1 MAAMH
6 FLSLPEES
14 AMAWLSSPL
23 ARRILGAIGLLTLA
37 SPALAQ
43 GSGTI
48 RGKVTDASARPLSD
62 VSVSVVG
69 TALGGITS
77 ANGDYL
83 IVNVPAGQQQLAT
96 RRLGYNRAMKQVEV
110 PAGATATA
118 DFTLSVTVTKLQEL
132 VVTGTAGTVERRQVG
147 NSITTV
153 DVADLTSKTSISSV
167 SEILQG
173 KTPGVVYMPGS
184 GAVGTAGEIRIRG
197 VGSTNGYKPAVFID
211 GVRYNIDD
219 VGGYSATGGGTA
231 GLAQST
237 QITSALNNLNPNDI
251 ESIEVIKGPAAA
263 TLYGAQAANGVIQII
278 TKSGARGAQQMRWNL
293 RGEMGTSEWH
303 LLPDDN
309 YTFCDA
315 AKQAALIDPAN
326 PTLGPLWP
334 GCQNKPVNSVITDN
348 PLKRDPRALRT
359 GDIMKSSLNA
369 TGGGDR
375 YNFYFAGDRDLEQGV
390 FYNSDN
396 ARTSIRANFGFNPS
410 SRTDFGVRVNWSDGQ
425 LRLPIQD
432 ESANGILLSARRGEP
447 GRVSRLG
454 PGNEGWRSISPTQAN
469 RYKNFTR
476 AERLTLSGTVNYT
489 PFTWFRNRL
498 TTGIDNTS
506 TQAQLL
512 FLPGDIDIS
521 QDPDAGSGANL
532 KKIPERK
539 IVTIDYGGTLTYNAL
554 ANLTST
560 TSFGSQVVADKS
572 ETLEARG
579 IGIGAVDVTLV
590 GLLQRTLGLESYSE
604 NNSVGYY
611 LQEQVG
617 WNDRLFVTGALR
629 ADDHSS
635 FGSDFDVI
643 VYPKFSVSYIAS
655 EEPAIRRFTDM
666 ARMTSLQLRAAW
678 GQAGTAPNAYAAD
691 QTYTVD
697 RVTLG
702 STTGSA
708 LRTAAFG
715 NPNLKPEKGTEI
727 EVGFVAGF
735 LRDRLSADVTYY
747 SKRTDDMLQS
757 IPVAAS
763 TGFLGSRLTNL
774 GEVTN
779 KGIEVSLNAVALQ
792 RGNLTWESNVSYA
805 TNANKL
811 ISFSVKDKI
820 LETPGGQAYG
830 VVQQHRPGYPLGGFW
845 VIPPLRC
852 GIDVAPATGVRPCPT
867 GEVGTP
873 MLTTAGAAV
882 FNTGDTARRY
892 FGTSMPT
899 RTIGVSNTV
908 RLFKYARVYALLDH
922 QGGHKVFN
930 LQERNRCQAANDN
943 CARVMELAMRI
954 PQGTTSADSIKFKEL
969 QVYRST
975 AGISPEWIE
984 NGSFWK
990 LREVSLSLD
999 APERFASRARAQSA
1013 SLVLSGRNLAVWS
1026 PYSGVDPEVNSYG
1039 GRNFVRVDAYASP
1052 MMRRLSAMIN
1062 LVY

>member
-1 MAAMH
+1 M
-6 FLSLPEES
+6 SLQ
-14 AMAWLSSPL
+14 SSPL
-23 ARRILGAIGLLTLA
+23 ARRILCAIGLL
-37 SPALAQ
+37 ALATPAMAQ
-43 GSGTI
+43 GTGSI
-48 RGKVTDASARPLSD
+48 RGKVTDGNARPLSD
-62 VSVSVVG
+62 VSVNIVG
-69 TALGGITS
+69 TQLGAVTNTS
-77 ANGDYL
+77 GDYT
-83 IVNVPAGQQQLAT
+83 IVNVPEGQHTLAS
-96 RRLGYNRAMKQVEV
+96 RRLGYNRATKTVQVT
-110 PAGATATA
+110 AGSAATA
-118 DFTLSVTVTKLQEL
+118 DFQLAITVTKLQEL
-132 VVTGTAGTVERRQVG
+132 VVTGTAGTVERRTVG
-147 NSITTV
+147 NTITTV
-153 DVADLTSKTSISSV
+153 NVADLTNKTSISSV

-173 KTPGVVYMPGS
+173 KTPGVTYMPGS
-184 GAVGTAGEIRIRG
+184 GAPGTAGEIRIRG

-219 VGGYSATGGGTA
+219 VGGFSATGGGTA

-237 QITSALNNLNPNDI
+237 QVTSALNNLNPNDI

-278 TKSGARGAQQMRWNL
+278 TKSGSRGSQQMRWNF
-293 RGEMGTSEWH
+293 RGEMGQSEWT
-303 LLPDDN
+303 LIPDDN

-315 AKQAALIDPAN
+315 AKQAATSVVSGVTV
-326 PTLGPLWP
+326 PTWP
-334 GCQNKPVNSVITDN
+334 GCQGKPVNSVISGN
-348 PLKRDPRALRT
+348 PLKTDPRALRV
-359 GDIMKSSLNA
+359 GDIMKSSIST

-375 YNFYFAGDRDLEQGV
+375 YNFYIAADRDMEQGV
-390 FYNSDN
+390 FFNSDN
-396 ARTSIRANFGFNPS
+396 ARTSIRTNFGFNPS
-410 SRTDFGVRVNWSDGQ
+410 PKSDFGVRVNWSDGQ

-432 ESANGILLSARRGEP
+432 ESANGLLLSARRGQP
-447 GRVSRLG
+447 GRISVFTN
-454 PGNEGWRSISPTQAN
+454 PADTGWRTITPTQAN

-476 AERLTLSGTVNYT
+476 SERLTLSGTVNYT

-498 TTGIDNTS
+498 TAGFDNTN

-512 FLPGDIDIS
+512 FLPGDIDIA

-532 KKIPERK
+532 RRVPERK
-539 IVTIDYGGTLTYNAL
+539 ILTIDYGGTLTYNPRST
-554 ANLTST
+554 LTTT

-572 ETLEARG
+572 ETLSATG

-590 GLLQRTLGLESYSE
+590 GLLQRTLGTETFSE

-617 WNDRLFVTGALR
+617 WNDRLFVTGAVR

-635 FGSDFDVI
+635 FGTDFDI
-643 VYPKFSVSYIAS
+643 ITYPKFSVSYVAS

-678 GQAGTAPNAYAAD
+678 GQAGTAPTAYAAD

-702 STTGSA
+702 TTTGSA
-708 LRTAAFG
+708 LRTSSFG
-715 NPNLKPEKGTEI
+715 NPDLKPEKGTEV
-727 EVGFVAGF
+727 ELGFVAGF

-763 TGFLGSRLTNL
+763 SGFLGSRLTNL
-774 GEVTN
+774 GTVTN
-779 KGIEVSLNAVALQ
+779 KGIEISLNAVALQ
-792 RGNLTWESNVSYA
+792 RNNVNWESNVSFA
-805 TNANKL
+805 TNQNKL
-811 ISFSVKDKI
+811 VSFAVKDKV

-845 VIPPLRC
+845 VIPELRC
-852 GIDVAPATGVRPCPT
+852 GIDVAPASAASCAGVAT
-867 GEVGTP
+867 GTP
-873 MLTTAGAAV
+873 MLTPAGAAI

-899 RTIGVSNTV
+899 RTVGISNTV

-922 QGGHKVFN
+922 QGGFKVFN
-930 LQERNRCQAANDN
+930 LQERNRCQSANDN
-943 CARVMELAMRI
+943 CARVMDVNMRI
-954 PQGTTSADSIKFKEL
+954 PPGTASSDSLLFKEL
-969 QVYRST
+969 QVYRSSSV
-975 AGISPEWIE
+975 SPQWIE
-984 NGSFWK
+984 DGSFWK

-999 APERFASRARAQSA
+999 APQRYAAKARAQSA

>member
-1 MAAMH
+1 MNGSSGM
-6 FLSLPEES
+6 STLPEES
-14 AMAWLSSPL
+14 AMSLQSSPL
-23 ARRILGAIGLLTLA
+23 ARRILCAIGLLTLA
-37 SPALAQ
+37 SPATAQ
-43 GSGTI
+43 GTGTI
-48 RGKVTDASARPLSD
+48 RGKVTDQNARPLSD
-62 VSVSVVG
+62 VSVTVTG
-69 TALGGITS
+69 TTLGAITG
-77 ANGDYL
+77 ATGDYM
-83 IVNVPAGQQQLAT
+83 IVNVPAGQQQVQT
-96 RRLGYNRAMKQVEV
+96 RRLGYNRILRQVDV
-110 PAGATATA
+110 AAGATVTA
-118 DFTLSVTVTKLQEL
+118 DFQLAITATKLQEL
-132 VVTGTAGTVERRQVG
+132 VVTGTAGSVERRTVG
-147 NSITTV
+147 NTITTV
-153 DVADLTSKTSISSV
+153 NVADLTNKTSISSV

-173 KTPGVVYMPGS
+173 KTPGVVFLPGS

-219 VGGYSATGGGTA
+219 VGGYAATGGGTA

-237 QITSALNNLNPNDI
+237 QVTSALNNLNPNDI

-278 TKSGARGAQQMRWNL
+278 TKSGSRGSQQMRWTL
-293 RGEMGTSEWH
+293 RGEMGTSEYN

-315 AKQAALIDPAN
+315 AKQAATSVVGGVTV
-326 PTLGPLWP
+326 PTWP
-334 GCQNKPVNSVITDN
+334 GCQGAAMLNQVIRDN
-348 PLKRDPRALRT
+348 PLKRDSRALRN
-359 GDIMKSSLNA
+359 GDVMKASISA

-396 ARTSIRANFGFNPS
+396 ARTSIRTNFGFNPS
-410 SRTDFGVRVNWSDGQ
+410 SKTDFGVRVNWSDGQ

-432 ESANGILLSARRGEP
+432 ESANGILLSARRGQP
-447 GRVSRLG
+447 GRISFFTN
-454 PGNEGWRSISPTQAN
+454 PADTGWRTITPTQAN

-476 AERLTLSGTVNYT
+476 AERMTISGTVNYT
-489 PFTWFRNRL
+489 PFSWFRNRL
-498 TTGIDNTS
+498 TTGFDNTS

-512 FLPGDIDIS
+512 FLPGDIDIT

-532 KKIPERK
+532 RKIPERK
-539 IVTIDYGGTLTYNAL
+539 VLTIDYGGTITYNPRSTL
-554 ANLTST
+554 STT

-611 LQEQVG
+611 IQEQVG

-635 FGSDFDVI
+635 FGSDFDI
-643 VYPKFSVSYIAS
+643 ITYPKFSVSYIAS
-655 EEPAIRRFTDM
+655 DEPSIRRFTEM
-666 ARMTSLQLRAAW
+666 AKMTSLQLRAAW

-702 STTGSA
+702 TTTGSA
-708 LRTAAFG
+708 LRTSAFG
-715 NPNLKPEKGTEI
+715 NPDLKPERGTEI

-735 LRDRLSADVTYY
+735 LADRLSADVTYY
-747 SKRTDDMLQS
+747 SKTTDDMLQS

-763 TGFLGSRLTNL
+763 TGFLGTRLTNL
-774 GEVTN
+774 GTVTN
-779 KGIEVSLNAVALQ
+779 KGIEIAINGMPIQ
-792 RGNLTWESNVSYA
+792 RANLTWEANVSYA

-811 ISFSVKDKI
+811 INFAVKDKV

-852 GIDVAPATGVRPCPT
+852 GIDAAPTTAAPCPA
-867 GEVGTP
+867 GEVGTAMVTP
-873 MLTTAGAAV
+873 AGAAI
-882 FNTGDTARRY
+882 FNAGDTARRY

-899 RTIGVSNTV
+899 RTIGISNTV

-943 CARVMELAMRI
+943 CATVMDLAMRI

-969 QVYRST
+969 AVLRNASVPPQ
-975 AGISPEWIE
+975 WIE

-999 APERFASRARAQSA
+999 APERFAAKARAQSA
-1013 SLVLSGRNLAVWS
+1013 SLVLSGRNLALWS

-1039 GRNFVRVDAYASP
+1039 GRNFVRVDAYAMP
-1052 MMRRLSAMIN
+1052 MTRRLSAMIN

>member
-1 MAAMH
+1 M
-6 FLSLPEES
+6 SLQ
-14 AMAWLSSPL
+14 SSPL
-23 ARRILGAIGLLTLA
+23 VRRILCAIGLLTLA
-37 SPALAQ
+37 SPATAQ
-43 GSGTI
+43 GTGSI
-48 RGKVTDASARPLSD
+48 RGKVTDANARPLSD

-69 TALGGITS
+69 TTFGAIT
-77 ANGDYL
+77 NVTGDYT
-83 IVNVPAGQQQLAT
+83 IVNVPAGSQQVTT
-96 RRLGYNRAMKQVEV
+96 RRLGYSRGMKQIDV
-110 PAGATATA
+110 PASGTASL
-118 DFTLSVTVTKLQEL
+118 DFQLSVTVTKLQEL
-132 VVTGTAGTVERRQVG
+132 VVTGTAGTVERRTVG
-147 NSITTV
+147 NTITTV
-153 DVADLTSKTSISSV
+153 NVSDLTNKTSISSV

-173 KTPGVVYMPGS
+173 KTPGVVFMPGS

-219 VGGYSATGGGTA
+219 VGGFSATGGGTA

-237 QITSALNNLNPNDI
+237 QVTSALNNLNPNDI

-278 TKSGARGAQQMRWNL
+278 TKSGSRGAQQMRWNL

-309 YTFCDA
+309 HTFCDA
-315 AKQAALIDPAN
+315 AKQAALLVPTDP
-326 PTLGPLWP
+326 TSFTWP
-334 GCQNKPVNSVITDN
+334 GCQGKPVNTVITDN
-348 PLKRDPRALRT
+348 PLRRDPRALRT
-359 GDIMKSSLNA
+359 GDIMKSSLSA

-375 YNFYFAGDRDLEQGV
+375 YNFYFAADRDMEQGV

-396 ARTSIRANFGFNPS
+396 ARTSIRTNFGFNPS
-410 SRTDFGVRVNWSDGQ
+410 SKADFGVRVNWSDGK

-432 ESANGILLSARRGEP
+432 ESANGLLLSARRGLA
-447 GRVSRLG
+447 GRANLFST
-454 PGNEGWRSISPTQAN
+454 PGNEGWRTITPTQAN
-469 RYKNFTR
+469 RYKNFTN
-476 AERLTLSGTVNYT
+476 AERLTLAGTVNYT

-498 TTGIDNTS
+498 TAGFDNTN

-532 KKIPERK
+532 RRVPERK
-539 IVTIDYGGTLTYNAL
+539 ILTIDYGATLTYNPRS
-554 ANLTST
+554 NISTT

-572 ETLEARG
+572 ETLTATG
-579 IGIGAVDVTLV
+579 IGIGAPDVTLV
-590 GLLQRTLGLESYSE
+590 GLLQRTLGTELYSE
-604 NNSVGYY
+604 NNSLGYY
-611 LQEQVG
+611 AQEQVG
-617 WNDRLFVTGALR
+617 WNDRLFVTGAVR

-635 FGSDFDVI
+635 FGEDFDLI
-643 VYPKFSVSYIAS
+643 LYPKVSVSYIAS
-655 EEPAIRRFTDM
+655 DEPAIRRFTDM

-702 STTGSA
+702 ATTGSA

-735 LRDRLSADVTYY
+735 LADRLSADVTYY

-763 TGFLGSRLTNL
+763 TGFLGSRLSNL
-774 GEVTN
+774 GTVTN

-792 RGNLTWESNVSYA
+792 RSNINWESNISYA

-811 ISFSVKDKI
+811 ISFAVKDKI

-852 GIDVAPATGVRPCPT
+852 GIDVAPTTAAPCPA

-873 MLTTAGAAV
+873 MLTPAGAAV

-899 RTIGVSNTV
+899 RTIGISNTIK
-908 RLFKYARVYALLDH
+908 LFKYARLYALLDH
-922 QGGHKVFN
+922 QGGHKIFN
-930 LQERNRCQAANDN
+930 LQERNRCQTANDN

-954 PQGTTSADSIKFKEL
+954 PQGTTSADSIKWKEL
-969 QVYRST
+969 QVYRSA

-990 LREVSLSLD
+990 LRELSLSLD
-999 APERFASRARAQSA
+999 APERYAARARAQA
-1013 SLVLSGRNLAVWS
+1013 MSLVLSGRNLAVWS

-1052 MMRRLSAMIN
+1052 MMRRLTAMIN